1 MKPSLQLIAFT
12 SFAALATTACP
23 DDNEP
28 GADTID
34 DTSDAVDTSDTADTT
49 ADGTDTTADTFPDTA
64 DTGGD
69 TTADTT
75 PDTTDT
81 IHPVLAVGLDELAA
95 AGDPADWI
103 ELFNA
108 GTSEV
113 DLTGWL
119 FRDDDPTHAYVF
131 PAGSSLAAGAYLVLT
146 RDDTTVTGFDFG
158 LGGADA
164 AFLYDPDER
173 LVDQTTWLEGESPV
187 GGSWGRIPNASG
199 AFQTLVAPTPGAANV
214 DNPASTCGN
223 DVIEALEVC
232 DATQFGD
239 LTCASFGWG
248 GGTLTCAD
256 ECSRVA
262 HDACTARDPGLV
274 INEVES
280 DEADR
285 IELHNGTPATIDIS
299 GWVVSD
305 SGGGS
310 YTLPAAT
317 TLASGAYL
325 VLERDVNHTFGLGDS
340 DAVTLTD
347 GGGTV
352 VDSVG
357 WSAGRAIPSY
367 CRTPNG
373 VGGFR
378 TCDDQTFGNANF

>member
-1 MKPSLQLIAFT
+1 MSSAWQNAAHGHGWVAWLDEGGWERSLDTFSPMIP
-12 SFAALATTACP
+12 ALAVEIAWEVRDP
-23 DDNEP
+23 EISARRLAQVVGKDP
-28 GADTID
+28 I
-34 DTSDAVDTSDTADTT
+34 
-49 ADGTDTTADTFPDTA
+49 
-64 DTGGD
+64 
-69 TTADTT
+69 
-75 PDTTDT
+75 
-81 IHPVLAVGLDELAA
+81 LAVNVVRLANSAFSASATEITSLNEAVVRVGTRAVRQLVMAASLTARLRNPKTYGPNSRLMVDHCVGAGYLASLVAELNHE
-95 AGDPADWI
+95 DP
-103 ELFNA
+103 
-108 GTSEV
+108 
-113 DLTGWL
+113 
-119 FRDDDPTHAYVF
+119 
-131 PAGSSLAAGAYLVLT
+131 
-146 RDDTTVTGFDFG
+146 
-158 LGGADA
+158 DA